1 MPSIHGMQ
9 GGAPK
14 YKLVYNPINYHQQ
27 IIYHK
32 PWLHCLDTTFA
43 HHLVAVA
50 KSFPKWSSGYPSGT
64 ILLTVWKRQR
74 WPLVRAGSRKKGRLC
89 RRRRRLGMAWREGG
103 SSGVLAIYWD
113 LSSHWLAISGSNV
126 YGLQPEM
133 HGITGLPW
141 ITMDY
146 HIHYMV
152 FVCCI
157 TFTTTTYGWQLI
169 LSRRGYKSGMLW
181 DGRIWP
187 WPAMKKVSCFVDG
200 KSNCSHKLTCFADLQ

>member
-14 YKLVYNPINYHQQ
+14 YKLVYNPINYHQR

-64 ILLTVWKRQR
+64 IPLTVWKRQR

-103 SSGVLAIYWD
+103 SSGVLAIYWY
-113 LSSHWLAISGSNV
+113 LSSHIGDFRIKRLRTSTRNAWD
-126 YGLQPEM
+126 Y
-133 HGITGLPW
+133 HGLPW
-141 ITMDY
+141 ITMNY

-152 FVCCI
+152 FVCCHLHLLQQRLDGSW
-157 TFTTTTYGWQLI
+157 YY
-169 LSRRGYKSGMLW
+169 RGEGINLGCCGMVEDMASKPQIDMWL
-181 DGRIWP
+181 
-187 WPAMKKVSCFVDG
+187 
-200 KSNCSHKLTCFADLQ
+200 ADLQ